1 MEYFKDDKETDCVD
15 IQTESHRY
23 NKNINDNET
32 LMNIDQKNSAD
43 KRLRW
48 IQNLGSF

>member
-23 NKNINDNET
+23 NKNMM
-32 LMNIDQKNSAD
+32 LW
-43 KRLRW
+43 W
-48 IQNLGSF
+48 ILAKKIQRIKDYGEYKI